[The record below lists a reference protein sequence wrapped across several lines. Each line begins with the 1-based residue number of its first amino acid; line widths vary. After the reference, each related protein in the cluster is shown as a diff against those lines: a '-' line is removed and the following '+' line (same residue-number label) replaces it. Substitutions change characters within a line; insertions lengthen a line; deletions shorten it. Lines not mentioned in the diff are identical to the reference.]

1 MSDSSFIPE
10 RQLVFSPGLAQAI
23 GLEEAVLLQHLGELY
38 RHRSATALG
47 GQQWITVEWD
57 WLLDTLPFWS
67 IEQLQGVCQSL
78 CDKGVILLQPETDG
92 DAQHLVFALNESR
105 RQPRQKQPSERR
117 VQVPSRRRD
126 GEESSHEKPAGD
138 AEMAAKAQ
146 RAGRDGPADSRVAPA
161 SGWEQATRQRA
172 YQLRQDWHPSEDML
186 QLLGLNHG
194 IPRQF
199 ALQQLEDFVC
209 YWTERGEASH
219 AWENKFRQH
228 VLSRWRQSEQS
239 RAELFSTPP
248 ETLSDNWQ
256 PSADALEILDRAG
269 INRAFIDDAVPEF
282 VLYWSERN
290 PREKAL
296 NSKFIQHIKRQWARY
311 TSALSHDTEP
321 QRIPTNWQPTEDV
334 FDILNMSHIDASFAR
349 KLIPEFIMYWK
360 DSNQMH
366 SSWNTKFLQHVKYH
380 WAKQSKLADGTASS
394 RTRDRSLAEDLND
407 RSWAH

>member
-1 MSDSSFIPE
+1 M
-10 RQLVFSPGLAQAI
+10 
-23 GLEEAVLLQHLGELY
+23 
-38 RHRSATALG
+38 
-47 GQQWITVEWD
+47 
-57 WLLDTLPFWS
+57 
-67 IEQLQGVCQSL
+67 
-78 CDKGVILLQPETDG
+78 
-92 DAQHLVFALNESR
+92 
-105 RQPRQKQPSERR
+105 
-117 VQVPSRRRD
+117 
-126 GEESSHEKPAGD
+126 
-138 AEMAAKAQ
+138 
-146 RAGRDGPADSRVAPA
+146 
-161 SGWEQATRQRA
+161 
-172 YQLRQDWHPSEDML
+172 
-186 QLLGLNHG
+186 
-194 IPRQF
+194 
-199 ALQQLEDFVC
+199 
-209 YWTERGEASH
+209 
-219 AWENKFRQH
+219 
-228 VLSRWRQSEQS
+228 
-239 RAELFSTPP
+239 FSTPP